1 MKWLGILVILVLFW
15 GCGHQKNVTESNASS
30 SDPLDVYAWH
40 LKAPAADFAAT
51 FAIDPDANVHLD
63 DSWRTSRGKGVT
75 VAVIDAYFDPEH
87 PDLRDNVVLTHNVRN
102 GTKDVSMPENIN
114 DPHGQ
119 LCAGT
124 IAASQNAIGITGVA
138 PKASLMLIGVSLDGP
153 DSDII
158 KAFEFA
164 KAHGADIVSCSWGS
178 YAVSAAVA
186 DEIRSLYDANITVVF
201 AAGNDDYDMD
211 GTLPGTQTPI
221 EDESELPWVIGVTAS
236 SEYNDRTSYANYGSA
251 IDLMAPGGERI
262 GIPSTDQSG
271 SGGLSPDRTLSAQLL
286 GDDYAFFSGTSAAA
300 PIVAGAAALLKAIDP
315 ALTPEQIRAILIN
328 TADKIGGEGL
338 YDENGFSQTRAYGK
352 LNISRAVRQLFR

>member
-1 MKWLGILVILVLFW
+1 MKQLAIFVILVLFW
-15 GCGHQKNVTESNASS
+15 GCGHQKNKTDSNAFP
-30 SDPLDVYAWH
+30 SDPLDIYAWH
-40 LKAPAADFAAT
+40 LKPPAADFATT

-63 DSWRTSRGKGVT
+63 ERWRTSRGKGVT
-75 VAVIDAYFDPEH
+75 VAVIDAYFDPDH
-87 PDLRDNVVLTHNVRN
+87 PDLRDNVALTYNVRN
-102 GTKDVSMPENIN
+102 GSEDVSMPNGVDN
-114 DPHGQ
+114 SHGQ

-153 DSDII
+153 DSDLI

-211 GTLPGTQTPI
+211 GTLPGTQIPI
-221 EDESELPWVIGVTAS
+221 EDESELPWVIGVAAS

-262 GIPSTDQSG
+262 GIPGTDQSG
-271 SGGLSPDRTLSAQLL
+271 SGGFSPANTLSAQLL
-286 GDDYAFFSGTSAAA
+286 GNDYAFFRGTSAAA
-300 PIVAGAAALLKAIDP
+300 PIVAGAAALLKSIDP
-315 ALTPEQIRAILIN
+315 ALTPEQIRAILID
-328 TADKIGGEGL
+328 TADKIGGGGL
-338 YDENGFSQTRAYGK
+338 YDENGFSQTHAYGK
-352 LNISRAVRQLFR
+352 LNISKAIGQL